1 MQQHIALA
9 LSASALIGAAAG
21 ASVINSHIGIDVVNG
36 NLSTQAWQSGVGY
49 LGESR
54 VFVQTIDP
62 STFFRPDPGT
72 NSNGGTFA
80 TPGAIGFNIV
90 DALKVWNSATQ
101 SFDLADETMTIG
113 FGTDP
118 IFGGFIQSAT
128 TGAGFVPGFATNVR
142 DETSHPTNSG
152 QWGRHHIH
160 HTFQLNGVGSAD
172 PSDGVFLLNLE
183 LYYEPGAGN
192 DVTYGNSESFW
203 LVFGLNSTE
212 GELVVA
218 RDYVQNVIIP
228 APGAAALLALAG
240 VAGVRRRRATA

>member
-1 MQQHIALA
+1 MQISKLTTAA
-9 LSASALIGAAAG
+9 MVVAAASAGAS

-62 STFFRPDPGT
+62 ATFFRPDPGT
-72 NSNGGTFA
+72 NSPGGTFA

-90 DALKVWNSATQ
+90 DTLKVWNPATER
-101 SFDLADETMTIG
+101 FDAADETMTIG

-128 TGAGFVPGFATNVR
+128 TDSGFVPGFATNVR

-160 HTFQLNGVGSAD
+160 HTFQLSGAGSAN
-172 PSDGVFLLNLE
+172 PADGVFLLNLE

-192 DVTYGNSESFW
+192 DVTYGDSKPFW

-212 GELVVA
+212 GELGFV
-218 RDYVQNVIIP
+218 RDYVQNVIVP
-228 APGAAALLALAG
+228 APGVGAVLALAG
-240 VAGVRRRRATA
+240 LAGVRRRRA